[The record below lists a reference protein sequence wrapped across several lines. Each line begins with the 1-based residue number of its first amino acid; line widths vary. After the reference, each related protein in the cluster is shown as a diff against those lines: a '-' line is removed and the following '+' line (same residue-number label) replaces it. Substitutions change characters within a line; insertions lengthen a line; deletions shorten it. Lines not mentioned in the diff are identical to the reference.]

1 MCEVLFRHVRVWW
14 EVLIEALLTVPPCVP
29 SSAPH
34 CPTSLQEMAKGRTVR
49 GQDRKQLFEPDFCLS
64 LMFLILLLKEILSK
78 QKEDIFKAC
87 VAEL

>member
-1 MCEVLFRHVRVWW
+1 MGSADRGPSHSTSMCSILAH
-14 EVLIEALLTVPPCVP
+14 
-29 SSAPH
+29 PH

-78 QKEDIFKAC
+78 QKEDIFIAC